1 MSSIEIPTWA
11 WAALGIILAICLAI
25 DLLAHRSGKS
35 DSRRAAVYWS
45 IGWIAVALAFNVGV
59 FAFFGRQAGEEYLA
73 AYLLEKSLS
82 VDNLFVFL
90 LIFKQLNIGKDYQR
104 RVLTWGILGALVTR
118 GIFIFL
124 GAAAVE
130 RWHWVLYIF
139 GGILIVVGLKM
150 LKAKDE
156 DEESKVLPF
165 LERHLRYTNKLS
177 GAHFFVVENGKRV
190 ATPLLMALLLVEV
203 TDVIFA
209 LDSIPA
215 IFAVTRDPFI
225 VFTSN
230 IFAILGLRSLFFLL
244 AGAVEKFSYLKV
256 GLSAVL
262 VFVGAK
268 MTLVDFVKIPPVVSL
283 IVILTLLTASIVA
296 SLIKARSLEKTGAH
310 KPSPIDATPEAP

>member
-190 ATPLLMALLLVEV
+190 ATPLLLALLAVEF
-203 TDVIFA
+203 TDVVFA
-209 LDSIPA
+209 VDSIPA
-215 IFAVTRDPFI
+215 AFAVTLEPFI
-225 VFTSN
+225 IYSSN
-230 IFAILGLRSLFFLL
+230 IFAILGLRSLYLVL
-244 AGAVEKFSYLKV
+244 AVAISDLKYLHY
-256 GLSAVL
+256 GLAAVL
-262 VFVGAK
+262 CFAGAK
-268 MTLVDFVKIPPVVSL
+268 M
-283 IVILTLLTASIVA
+283 LTAKWFHLPSWASLLVIIGCIGLAVVA
-296 SLIKARSLEKTGAH
+296 SLVHRNRNQTPGDKAESPTG
-310 KPSPIDATPEAP
+310 PEEAA